1 MLAIQF
7 EASHADTNN
16 EPDQERQT
24 IASGVLLSLGDVRF
38 PTGEDGPLN
47 LVKIPGG
54 GWCFYDAAARK
65 LGVEDWGYATLDCIA
80 LPALS
85 IQKVDFAAYAVEDGD
100 ECGTQPS
107 LKRSHR
113 RADILDV
120 YVLDK
125 LKGVLAKHFDAE
137 RRWADFPD
145 IEALLTC
152 LGLRAL
158 VLNPRDSNKWRLM
171 QCRERARVDIVGFEQ
186 SIPDV
191 FFRPLG

>member
-1 MLAIQF
+1 MGRRWRDLPTLEGSVGQRFNSSAKQWGFTDDELLAIQF

-24 IASGVLLSLGDVRF
+24 IASGVLLFLGDVRF

-100 ECGTQPS
+100 EAAQ
-107 LKRSHR
+107 
-113 RADILDV
+113 RATV
-120 YVLDK
+120 
-125 LKGVLAKHFDAE
+125 A
-137 RRWADFPD
+137 R
-145 IEALLTC
+145 
-152 LGLRAL
+152 
-158 VLNPRDSNKWRLM
+158 NPH
-171 QCRERARVDIVGFEQ
+171 
-186 SIPDV
+186 
-191 FFRPLG
+191 